1 MSGDPRPPRP
11 PPPERGGVSVSAP
24 KDAPARPGTEARPV
38 PGTRAPTRARRLA
51 EVGVLATVVI
61 WSANFVVVKAAIGV
75 IGPLTFTGAR
85 YVVAS
90 LTLLA
95 ILRWRTG
102 TIRPPAG
109 RGLVLVGLGVLGFGM
124 YQVLWTIGLTQIGAG
139 DSALIVA
146 ASPVLV
152 ALLAGAV
159 GMDVLSA
166 PKLAGA
172 LVAFAGVAVVI
183 TGGQGVS
190 LGSSLLGDGLTLGA
204 ATLWAVYTVGGTRIL
219 RHVDPLQA
227 TTWTVIGGSLV
238 LVPIGIVEVAAQGG
252 GGFSPATLAAI
263 VYSGAL
269 AAGIANVLVFNAIR
283 FVGPTR
289 ATAMQFL
296 VPAGAVVLGALV
308 LGEAVGLPQVAGGVV
323 IVLGVWLTRRP
334 TIMSAAVRA
343 RLPLAR

>member
-1 MSGDPRPPRP
+1 M
-11 PPPERGGVSVSAP
+11 SAP

-38 PGTRAPTRARRLA
+38 PGTRASTRARRLA

-252 GGFSPATLAAI
+252 GGFSPATVAAI

>member
-1 MSGDPRPPRP
+1 VP
-11 PPPERGGVSVSAP
+11 PPSAGS
-24 KDAPARPGTEARPV
+24 RTSR
-38 PGTRAPTRARRLA
+38 RARRLA
-51 EVGVLATVVI
+51 EAGVLATVLI

-75 IGPLTFTGAR
+75 MGPLTFTGAR

-95 ILRWRTG
+95 ILRWRQG

-109 RGLVLVGLGVLGFGM
+109 RGLVLIGLGMLGFGL
-124 YQVLWTIGLTQIGAG
+124 YQVLWTIGLTQISAG

-159 GMDVLSA
+159 GMDVLSP

-172 LVAFAGVAVVI
+172 MIAFAGVAVVI
-183 TGGQGVS
+183 TGGQGLS

-227 TTWTVIGGSLV
+227 TTWTVIGGSLIIV
-238 LVPIGIVEVAAQGG
+238 PLGLVDAAAGG
-252 GGFSPATLAAI
+252 SRGLSPATVVAI
-263 VYSGAL
+263 VYSGAF

-296 VPAGAVVLGALV
+296 VPAGAVALGAVFLA
-308 LGEAVGLPQVAGGVV
+308 ETVGLPQVLGGVV
-323 IVLGVWLTRRP
+323 IVFGVWLTRRP
-334 TIMSAAVRA
+334 AIVSAAVRA